1 MKGDY
6 KKELWYMAKVGT
18 LNTLPKMLLL
28 EKNLMIKD
36 YRGRTSF
43 HYAAEYGNLQQLP
56 KDSLTENAFTVKD
69 KNRTTPLHLIFA
81 MWIGVDMIPKEIL
94 ISDNL
99 LVKERVGYTP
109 LEYLM
114 MHGGLDLLLGVEFP
128 DSVKDQVGPD
138 WWDKNQCV
146 ISAKKT
152 IKVVEPDS
160 YDMEMF

>member
-1 MKGDY
+1 
-6 KKELWYMAKVGT
+6 MAKVGT
-18 LNTLPKMLLL
+18 LNKLPDILLL

-56 KDSLTENAFTVKD
+56 ADSLTEEAFTVKD
-69 KNRTTPLHLIFA
+69 KNRTMPLHLIFSTWA
-81 MWIGVDMIPKEIL
+81 GVELIPKEIL

-114 MHGGLDLLLGVEFP
+114 MHGGLDLLLGIEFP
-128 DSVKDQVGPD
+128 ESIRDQVGND
-138 WWDKNQCV
+138 WWDKNQSV
-146 ISAKKT
+146 ISSRKK

-160 YDMEMF
+160 CDIEMF